1 MLLLLPLL
9 PVVAALPDGLHPTP
23 PMGWTSWNTFFE
35 NNTEAKM
42 ISQAEAVLALGLD
55 KVPPSPSCTKS
66 T

>member
-1 MLLLLPLL
+1 
-9 PVVAALPDGLHPTP
+9 
-23 PMGWTSWNTFFE
+23 MGWTSWNTFFE

-55 KVPPSPSCTKS
+55 KVPPSTSCTKS